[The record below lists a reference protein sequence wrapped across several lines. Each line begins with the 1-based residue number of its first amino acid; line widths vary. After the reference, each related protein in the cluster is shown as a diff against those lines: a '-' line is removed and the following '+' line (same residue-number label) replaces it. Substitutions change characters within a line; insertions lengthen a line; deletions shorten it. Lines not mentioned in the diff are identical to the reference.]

1 MLEIYA
7 GDTALKTIKD
17 KGFSPELFTSFLG
30 ASGGPKW
37 FTLYA
42 LDKYIFGDFFTNKRQ
57 ELNLIGSSV
66 GAFRTACFAQKDP
79 VAAIERLAQNYRE
92 TTYSDKAKPE
102 EVSTKAVEMMDA
114 IFGKSGEQEI
124 VDNSHFKAHFIV
136 AKCNGLVASENKFIQ
151 GLGLVKS
158 YLNNRISRPR
168 LNKQYER
175 YIFESANS
183 ELQLNDPDNIS
194 TTRLPFSTANIRNA
208 LLASGSIP
216 LVMEGISHI
225 ENSPKGMYRDGGI
238 VDYHFDFEIQN
249 SGLTLY
255 PHFSSTLKAGWFDK
269 NLSRKVRMKH
279 YDNTVLLCPSAK
291 FIATLPHQKIPDR
304 NDFVVMKRE
313 QRMDY
318 WLQVMKESEKLAEAF
333 DQLYKTQDINR
344 IKNISQLLA

>member
-7 GDTALKTIKD
+7 GDTALKTIKE

-42 LDKYIFGDFFTNKRQ
+42 LDKYLFGEFFKNQ
-57 ELNLIGSSV
+57 QQPLNLIGSSV
-66 GAFRTACFAQKDP
+66 GAFRTACFSQKNP
-79 VAAIERLAQNYRE
+79 VAAIERLAKNYHE

-114 IFGKSGEQEI
+114 IFGELGEQE
-124 VDNSHFKAHFIV
+124 VVSNPHFKAHFIV
-136 AKCNGLVASENKFIQ
+136 AKCKGFVASENKFLQ
-151 GLGLVKS
+151 GLGLAKS
-158 YLNNRISRPR
+158 YFNNRISRPR
-168 LNKQYER
+168 LKNQYER
-175 YIFESANS
+175 FIFQSNNS
-183 ELQLNDPDNIS
+183 DLQLNDPDNIS
-194 TTRLPFSTANIRNA
+194 TTRLPFSIANIRSA

-216 LVMEGISHI
+216 MVMEGITHI

-238 VDYHFDFEIQN
+238 VDYHFDFEIKN
-249 SGLTLY
+249 AGLTLY

-269 NLSRKVRMKH
+269 NLSRKVRIKH
-279 YDNTVLLCPSAK
+279 YDNTVLVCPSDK
-291 FIATLPHQKIPDR
+291 FIAALPHQKIPDR

-313 QRMDY
+313 QRMAY
-318 WLQVMKESEKLAEAF
+318 WQQVMKDSERLAEAF
-333 DQLYKTQDINR
+333 DQLYQTQDINR

>member
-7 GDTALKTIKD
+7 GENALTTIQEH
-17 KGFSPELFTSFLG
+17 GFKQELFTNFLG

-42 LDKYIFGDFFTNKRQ
+42 LDKYMFGEFFKNKQ
-57 ELNLIGSSV
+57 QSLNLIGSSV
-66 GAFRTACFAQKDP
+66 GAFRTACFAQQDP
-79 VAAIERLAQNYRE
+79 VAAIERLAKNYHE
-92 TTYSDKAKPE
+92 TSYSDKAKPE
-102 EVSTKAVEMMDA
+102 EVSAKAVEMMDA

-124 VDNSHFKAHFIV
+124 VDNRHFKAHFIV
-136 AKCNGLVASENKFIQ
+136 AKCKGLVASENKLLQ
-151 GLGLVKS
+151 GMGLAKS
-158 YLNNRISRPR
+158 YLNNRISRPL
-168 LNKQYER
+168 LNSQYER
-175 YIFESANS
+175 FIFQSSNS
-183 ELQLNDPDNIS
+183 DLQLNDPDNIS
-194 TTRLPFSTANIRNA
+194 TTHLPLSTANIRKA

-216 LVMEGISHI
+216 MVMEGITNI

-238 VDYHFDFEIQN
+238 VDYHFDFEIKN
-249 SGLTLY
+249 TGLTLY

-279 YDNTVLLCPSAK
+279 YNNTVLVCPSAK
-291 FIATLPHQKIPDR
+291 FIAALPHQKIPDR

-318 WLQVMKESEKLAEAF
+318 WQQVMKDSEKLAEAF
-333 DQLYKTQDINR
+333 DQLVQTQAIKR